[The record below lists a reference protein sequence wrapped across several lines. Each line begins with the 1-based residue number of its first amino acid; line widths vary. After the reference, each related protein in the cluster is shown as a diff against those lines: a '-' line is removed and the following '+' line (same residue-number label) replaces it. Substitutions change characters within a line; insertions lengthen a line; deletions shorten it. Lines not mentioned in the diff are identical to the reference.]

1 MNFCKKLFT
10 KEFWDEEVSRY
21 GFARCRPERKK
32 GVRLYP
38 KTKDVESD
46 PLENGLSPRSLAL
59 HRVRRDRRGQKISA
73 ALKADDVD
81 ISETDDEGSDGFVI
95 RGRSKHKKAFDL
107 AEEDQDGDVQMADAS

>member
-21 GFARCRPERKK
+21 GFARCCPERKK

-38 KTKDVESD
+38 KTKDEQSD
-46 PLENGLSPRSLAL
+46 PLENGPSPKSLAL

-73 ALKADDVD
+73 AVKADDVD
-81 ISETDDEGSDGFVI
+81 TSDTDDVGSDGFVI
-95 RGRSKHKKAFDL
+95 RGTSKHKKALDL